1 MAPSMAGVDM
11 SAPRASDRIPA
22 GCGNGI
28 SQRRCRAVDQSN
40 VEIAGSD
47 RKIEN
52 ELIIN
57 HKPIVPLL
65 LRSNPKIDS

>member
-1 MAPSMAGVDM
+1 MPPSMAGVDM

-57 HKPIVPLL
+57 HKPMVPLSFKS
-65 LRSNPKIDS
+65 RPKTDS